1 MLDLLIQFDE
11 HPDGQKIV
19 RRTYK
24 DDVPAYRALKNHNCE
39 NLPKVYYAEMCN
51 GVFIV
56 EEEFIDGVSLQEILD
71 GGGRMTMEKASKIGM
86 DICEALQFLHTKGYI
101 HRDIKPEH
109 IIMTPEGRTVL
120 IDLDATMQIRPDRNT
135 DTQLMGTAIYAAPEQ
150 FGLVRSDQRTDI
162 YGMGILLNEMITG
175 VHPVVERCR
184 EGKIGDIIERCIRIN
199 LDERYPSVSALRDDL
214 NEALGN
220 PSAPQNPTTSQNPTT
235 PSVSSPSKSPATNK
249 KAKIAAMVLAAAIL
263 LGIGAWAS
271 SSLGGQPAENP
282 DNQVDDEPGI
292 YQEDEEPDGDLDEDL
307 DKDKDKDD
315 ASDEEDKDADDD
327 ADADKDKDKDSKSE
341 DTSKKDDTSKKN
353 NSSSSS
359 TKPTSSTSSSNS
371 TSNTNSN
378 SNSTSNST
386 STAPKEEG
394 QLYIGRDTVIY
405 NSRLGAQSPDLRT
418 EDGTLIDDTYKV
430 TADSQIG
437 RIAGWDSKYN
447 GWTIDSQSSEMG
459 ATGYIHASKDGK
471 SYKIKVVVM
480 GEPMSAYN
488 CIPTFSNIKNG
499 YLKPGGKAIGQQRPN
514 QIFVDYN
521 PSKKTTLY
529 LAAQVNFWNVV
540 PSCTDE
546 HVRITKYEGAPDW
559 QYPLYKMTFE
569 NKEGGNVQT
578 TVTSSINTLAIY
590 FRDETL

>member
-51 GVFIV
+51 SVFIV

-86 DICEALQFLHTKGYI
+86 DICEALQFIHTKGYI

-220 PSAPQNPTTSQNPTT
+220 PTTPQNPTT

-249 KAKIAAMVLAAAIL
+249 KAKIAAIVLAAAIL

-282 DNQVDDEPGI
+282 DAQVDDEPGI
-292 YQEDEEPDGDLDEDL
+292 YQEDEEPDGDDP
-307 DKDKDKDD
+307 
-315 ASDEEDKDADDD
+315 SDEEDKDE
-327 ADADKDKDKDSKSE
+327 DSKSE
-341 DTSKKDDTSKKN
+341 ESSKKNDTSKKN

-359 TKPTSSTSSSNS
+359 TKPTASTSTSNS
-371 TSNTNSN
+371 TSNTNS
-378 SNSTSNST
+378 TSNST
-386 STAPKEEG
+386 PTAPKEEG

-459 ATGYIHASKDGK
+459 ATGYIHATKDDK

-521 PSKKTTLY
+521 PSEKTTLY

-540 PSCTDE
+540 PSCNDE

>member
-175 VHPVVERCR
+175 EHPVVERCR

-220 PSAPQNPTTSQNPTT
+220 PST

-249 KAKIAAMVLAAAIL
+249 KAKIAAIVLTAAIL
-263 LGIGAWAS
+263 LGIGAWAAA
-271 SSLGGQPAENP
+271 SLGGQPAENP
-282 DNQVDDEPGI
+282 DAQIDDEPGI
-292 YQEDEEPDGDLDEDL
+292 YQEDEEPDGDLD
-307 DKDKDKDD
+307 KDD
-315 ASDEEDKDADDD
+315 DEDG
-327 ADADKDKDKDSKSE
+327 DADKDKDEDSKSE
-341 DTSKKDDTSKKN
+341 DTSKKN

-359 TKPTSSTSSSNS
+359 TKPTASTS
-371 TSNTNSN
+371 TSN
-378 SNSTSNST
+378 SNSISDST

-405 NSRLGAQSPDLRT
+405 NSRSGAQSPDLRT

-437 RIAGWDSKYN
+437 RIVGWDSKYN

-459 ATGYIHASKDGK
+459 ATGYIHATKDDK

-546 HVRITKYEGAPDW
+546 RVRITKYEGAPDW